1 MSPLNVAW
9 IGHNIGTKRTGINQ
23 TIAYFF
29 FLVTIYTIMIPKG
42 IIVNAGILVNIAR
55 PRKIPDIIRV
65 SLVYSL

>member
-23 TIAYFF
+23 TITFLF
-29 FLVTIYTIMIPKG
+29 FLVTTYTIIMPKG

-55 PRKIPDIIRV
+55 PRKIPEIIKV